1 MTPAEKIDALSQR
14 YRDGE
19 FSADIYRASLV
30 GLLPPDEADI
40 MVRNDTAIRTQF
52 AGSNV
57 RPLPRQTADHIA
69 TVIKTMRTNT

>member
-1 MTPAEKIDALSQR
+1 
-14 YRDGE
+14 
-19 FSADIYRASLV
+19 
-30 GLLPPDEADI
+30 

-52 AGSNV
+52 AGSNL